1 MGIKIVSLIA
11 VVLAVLIAV
20 ILNATSP
27 SSAGPLGI
35 LVFFVCLYA
44 LFICLTYIAIVMS
57 RQVVARFFVKKSISE
72 TSQYKDYYYSTVIAL
87 SPTIYIGMQSMG
99 DVGVFEIALLV
110 ILELLACFF
119 IYKRY

>member
-1 MGIKIVSLIA
+1 MEIKIVSLIA
-11 VVLAVLIAV
+11 VVLAVLIAT
-20 ILNATSP
+20 ILNATNP

-35 LVFFVCLYA
+35 LAFFVCSYV
-44 LFICLTYIAIVMS
+44 LFICLTYIVIMIS
-57 RQVVARFFVKKSISE
+57 RRVVARFFNKNIPD
-72 TSQYKDYYYSTVIAL
+72 TSRYKTYYYSTVIAL

-110 ILELLACFF
+110 IFELLACFF

>member
-35 LVFFVCLYA
+35 LVFFVCLYV
-44 LFICLTYIAIVMS
+44 LFICLTYIVIMIS
-57 RQVVARFFVKKSISE
+57 RRMIARFFNKNIPD
-72 TSQYKDYYYSTVIAL
+72 TSQYKTYYYSTVIAL

-110 ILELLACFF
+110 IFELLACFF

>member
-1 MGIKIVSLIA
+1 MKIFSFIALVALI
-11 VVLAVLIAV
+11 LTAV

-110 ILELLACFF
+110 IFELLACFF